1 MNNKIYLDNNATT
14 KIDEEVLNVMLP
26 YFNEKYGNPSSLYY
40 FGKEIEEEIFKARQ
54 NIAKMINA
62 KEDEIIFT
70 SCASESNT
78 ASILN
83 AAKNSAGK
91 NHIITTSVEHA
102 SILECMK
109 SLEKEGYNITY
120 LPVDKLG
127 RIKVDDLINAITD
140 DTFLITVML
149 ANNEIGNIYPIKEI
163 GRVAKERNIYFH
175 CDAVQG
181 IGKINVDV
189 KELNVTTLS
198 FSGHKI
204 YAPKGIGVLSVKEGT
219 KFNPLIFGHQEK
231 NRRGGTENVPYIIAL
246 GKAAELII
254 NDNYSAEK
262 NIKDLRDYME
272 DRIKKEISDVYIYG
286 DIENRIPN
294 TSNIAFKGVTGD
306 ELIFILEANDI
317 FISTGS
323 ACNSKISVPS
333 HVLTACNANLSEY
346 SPIRISLGKY
356 NTKEEIDIFINIL
369 KKNIESMRKRR
380 V

>member
-14 KIDEEVLNVMLP
+14 KIDEEILKEMLP
-26 YFNEKYGNPSSLYY
+26 YFSEKYGNPSSLYY
-40 FGKEIEEEIFKARQ
+40 FGKEIEKEIFKARQ

-83 AAKNSAGK
+83 VAKSSEGK

-140 DTFLITVML
+140 NTFLITVML

-163 GRVAKERNIYFH
+163 GRIAKERNIYFH

-204 YAPKGIGVLSVKEGT
+204 YAPKGIGVLYVKEGT

-333 HVLTACNANLSEY
+333 HVLTACNANLNVY